1 MPVAI
6 PLVLFA
12 QVALLGLR
20 PALAEKA
27 RLELEEERMLE
38 RLKKAKQTHEEYDIA
53 LRAFT
58 DPIYRERERKH
69 LGLPSEVPPSAS
81 ESLEVAG
88 VHCTE

>member
-20 PALAEKA
+20 PALAERA
-27 RLELEEERMLE
+27 RLNLEQERVLE
-38 RLKKAKQTHEEYDIA
+38 RLSKAQQAYEEYEVA
-53 LRAFT
+53 LRAFA

-69 LGLPSEVPPSAS
+69 LGLPPSAPTS
-81 ESLEVAG
+81 EEPPATVPCSE
-88 VHCTE
+88 